1 MGGTKILACA
11 VNSQKGIIGRLKK
24 PTKLGAS
31 PASYVKSLADITMDL
46 VKRLHLKEEDISAV
60 CLGVPG
66 AANPFT
72 GKIAFAPNLGIRN
85 LMIKDKLKALI
96 PFPVLIEND
105 VNLGALGIKRFGIG
119 KKSRNMLVV
128 FVGTGIGGAI
138 LIDGK
143 IYRGS
148 NFVAGEIGHIIVEKD
163 GPVCGCGKRGCFEAV
178 ASRTAIARNIEKD
191 IRAGKKSIISK
202 LVKSG
207 ERIKSGA
214 LAKAIREKD
223 KVVVKHISQA
233 CETIGRVLAS
243 VSNLMNFDTIVLG
256 GGLIEALE
264 HFMLPIIKASF
275 FENVMAETG
284 KGVKILAARLGDEA
298 AIYGGIALAEEF
310 LNIKV

>member
-11 VNSQKGIIGRLKK
+11 VNSQKGIIGKLKR
-24 PTKLGAS
+24 PTKLGVS
-31 PASYVKSLADITMDL
+31 PAFYVKTLASITMDL
-46 VKRLHLKEEDISAV
+46 IKNLKLKETDVCAV

-66 AANPFT
+66 AVNPLT
-72 GKIAFAPNLGIRN
+72 GKIALAPNLGIKN
-85 LMIKDKLKALI
+85 YMIKAKLQALI

-105 VNLGALGIKRFGIG
+105 VNIGALGIKRFGVG
-119 KKSRNMLVV
+119 KKAMNMLAV

-138 LIDGK
+138 LINGK

-163 GPVCGCGKRGCFEAV
+163 GPLCGCGKNGCFEAI
-178 ASRTAIARNIEKD
+178 ASRTAIAKNILKD
-191 IRAGKKSIISK
+191 IKSGKKSIITK
-202 LVKSG
+202 HVKSG

-214 LAKAIREKD
+214 LAKAIRVND
-223 KVVVKHISQA
+223 KVVVKRISEA

-243 VSNLMNFDTIVLG
+243 VSNLMNFDMIVLG

-264 HFMLPIIKASF
+264 HFMMPIIKASF
-275 FENVMAETG
+275 FENVMSETG
-284 KGVKILAARLGDEA
+284 KGVKIVPSKLGDDA
-298 AIYGGIALAEEF
+298 AIFGGIPLAEEF

>member
-11 VNSQKGIIGRLKK
+11 VNSQKGIVGKLKK
-24 PTKLGAS
+24 PTKLGVS
-31 PASYVKSLADITMDL
+31 PAAYVKTLAGITMDL
-46 VKRLHLKEEDISAV
+46 IKDLHLKETDVCAV

-66 AANPFT
+66 ASNPYT
-72 GKIAFAPNLGIRN
+72 GRIAFAPNLGIRN
-85 LMIKDKLKALI
+85 FMMKDKLQALI

-105 VNLGALGIKRFGIG
+105 VNLGALGIKRFGVG
-119 KKSRNMLVV
+119 KKSTNMLAV

-138 LIDGK
+138 FIDGK

-148 NFVAGEIGHIIVEKD
+148 NFVAGEIGHIIIEKD
-163 GPVCGCGKRGCFEAV
+163 GPLCGCGKRGCFEAV
-178 ASRTAIARNIEKD
+178 ASRTAIAKNIQKD
-191 IRAGKKSIISK
+191 IKAGKKSVIAK

-207 ERIKSGA
+207 DRIKSGA
-214 LAKAIREKD
+214 LAKAIREED
-223 KVVVKHISQA
+223 KVVVKRIKEG

-243 VSNLMNFDTIVLG
+243 VSNLMNFDMFVLG

-275 FENVMAETG
+275 VDNVMAETG
-284 KGVKILAARLGDEA
+284 KGVKIIAARLGDDA
-298 AIYGGIALAEEF
+298 AIFGGIPLTEEF

>member
-24 PTKLGAS
+24 PTKLGVS
-31 PASYVKSLADITMDL
+31 PASYVKALAGITMGLINELDL
-46 VKRLHLKEEDISAV
+46 DESNISAV

-66 AANPFT
+66 AANPIT
-72 GKIAFAPNLGIRN
+72 GRIAFAPNLGIRN
-85 LMIKDKLKALI
+85 FMMKDKLQALI

-105 VNLGALGIKRFGIG
+105 VNLGALGIKRFGVG

-148 NFVAGEIGHIIVEKD
+148 NFVAGEIGHMIIEEN
-163 GPVCGCGKRGCFEAV
+163 GPLCGCGKKGCFEAI
-178 ASRTAIARNIEKD
+178 ASRSAIAKNILKD
-191 IRAGKKSIISK
+191 IKSGKKSIITK
-202 LVKSG
+202 LVKSE

-214 LAKAIREKD
+214 LAKAIKEDD

-243 VSNLMNFDTIVLG
+243 VSNLMNFDMIVLG

-264 HFMLPIIKASF
+264 RFMLPIIKTSF
-275 FENVMAETG
+275 IEHVMEESG
-284 KGVKILAARLGDEA
+284 KGVKIVTARLGDEA
-298 AIYGGIALAEEF
+298 AIFGGIPLAEEF